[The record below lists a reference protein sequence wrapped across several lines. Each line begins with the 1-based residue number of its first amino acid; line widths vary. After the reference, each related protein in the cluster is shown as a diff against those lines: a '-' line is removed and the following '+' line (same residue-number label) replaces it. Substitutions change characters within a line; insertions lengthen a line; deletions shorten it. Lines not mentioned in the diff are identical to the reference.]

1 MATDEMINDLIDL
14 LETLRDY
21 PSIVQ
26 GVLTPQ
32 AHHQAIIELSKL
44 GAKAASITT
53 EEELV
58 ALADQMQEVL
68 DKTGITA
75 ALVNQE
81 VDAEKAK
88 NQRGL
93 TIAAISISSQ
103 QASRQKFV
111 QQKILTISNTVPNVV
126 KALEDNLP
134 NPSSN

>member
-1 MATDEMINDLIDL
+1 MSIDEMINDLIDL
-14 LETLRDY
+14 LETLRDF

-26 GVLTPQ
+26 GVLTPE
-32 AHHQAIIELSKL
+32 AHRQAIIELSKL

-58 ALADQMQEVL
+58 DLADQMQGVL

-81 VDAEKAK
+81 VDAEKAQT
-88 NQRGL
+88 QRSLVMAGQR
-93 TIAAISISSQ
+93 AAQ
-103 QASRQKFV
+103 ERASRQKWV
-111 QQKILTISNTVPNVV
+111 QQKILTIINTVPNVV

-134 NPSSN
+134 NPSPN